1 MAAPKKNTTTTS
13 KRTTKPKT
21 EEAIKETAVPTATA
35 EPVAEPIPPTTGSNA
50 TPAPQPVYQVV
61 TPKDPMVKILYID
74 SAIEGNQIPIGKGRV
89 ISGSGRIFSV
99 SLSDFE
105 GEFMSP
111 LVMLLIKK
119 RKFIVLDGLTDE
131 QRMQYGCLY
140 KEDEVINN
148 EGMFDWM
155 LSCPINDAEERFA
168 NLCKTHREL
177 VGRRI
182 ISAYE
187 QRDHRIN
194 RDRLERLNAIS
205 KADYEDGKG
214 IFTEILQQLN
224 AEQI

>member
-1 MAAPKKNTTTTS
+1 MATTKKTTTTTS
-13 KRTTKPKT
+13 TTKKATKPKPEATKAEEVKT
-21 EEAIKETAVPTATA
+21 EVIPAET
-35 EPVAEPIPPTTGSNA
+35 PTTGSVA
-50 TPAPQPVYQVV
+50 VHAPQPVYQVV

-89 ISGSGRIFSV
+89 ISGSGRIFNV
-99 SLSDFE
+99 SLADFE

-140 KEDEVINN
+140 EENEVIKN

-155 LSCPINDAEERFA
+155 LNCPIKEAEEKFSE
-168 NLCKTHREL
+168 LCKTHREL

-187 QRDHRIN
+187 QRDPRIN